1 MENIERKSRDEM
13 SPTEETSS
21 VKHRVRRVA
30 AALEEEIS
38 GDSLVMLAQL
48 HPADQASVIQIVSSR
63 VRNALAAALTPGQF
77 ADILE
82 NLDEEEAASALR
94 SLDPPALAAVL
105 DEVRPEVAAD
115 VLQQLP
121 AEKAERVLVE
131 SAHSDEIAP
140 LIAFPKE
147 SAGGL
152 MAPVTITVSDE
163 TTVNQ
168 FMSLLRHFGRSTEG
182 LGSYFVVDT
191 ESKLLGTVALGDLV
205 FSEPGSRIQDV
216 MHEPVATVDPEMDQE
231 EVARLMDRYSLSEV
245 PVVDADGRLLGA
257 IALQEVFEV
266 AQEEATEDMH
276 RLAGLGSTERMSST
290 IGRSVLRRFPWL
302 LLNLATVVLAAAVIA
317 AFENTISRLLILAAF
332 IPVVASQGGAAAT
345 QTLTLMVRSLALG
358 EITFRRARRI
368 VLREVFLG
376 MIHGLLLGLLIA
388 GLGFILED
396 KAALGLALFIA
407 MTANMVVAALAGAL
421 VPLGFRA
428 VGIDPALAS
437 VVVVTTVTDVA
448 GFAIFL
454 STAALLLRVL

>member
-1 MENIERKSRDEM
+1 LENLERKSRDEA
-13 SPTEETSS
+13 SPAEEVSS
-21 VKHRVRRVA
+21 VQGRVRRVA
-30 AALEEEIS
+30 AALEAEIS

-48 HPADQASVIQIVSSR
+48 HPADQASVIQIVSSG

-94 SLDPPALAAVL
+94 SLDHPALAAVL

-121 AEKAERVLVE
+121 AERAGRVLVE
-131 SAHSDEIAP
+131 SAHADEIAP

-168 FMSLLRHFGRSTEG
+168 FMSLLRHFGRSAEG

-205 FSEPGSRIQDV
+205 FSEPGSRIHDV
-216 MHEPVATVDPEMDQE
+216 MQEPVATVDPELDQE

-245 PVVDADGRLLGA
+245 PVVDAEGRLLGT
-257 IALQEVFEV
+257 ITLHEVFEV

-290 IGRSVLRRFPWL
+290 IGRSVLKRFPWL

-358 EITFRRARRI
+358 EITFRRARSI
-368 VLREVFLG
+368 VLREAFLG

-388 GLGFILED
+388 GLGLVLED
-396 KAALGLALFIA
+396 KAVLGLALFIA

-454 STAALLLRVL
+454 STAALLLQVL